1 MNELKRES
9 LGTVHTHTHTHTHTN
24 IFIQRIFVQL
34 QEKKIYYK

>member
-1 MNELKRES
+1 MNEPTRES
-9 LGTVHTHTHTHTHTN
+9 IGTVHTHTHTHTN